1 MTTTY
6 KVKTNPAETTEDGVY
21 RVCVTATINRYIDIQ
36 APSQEIANDEAKR
49 MYLKQFY
56 AGTKQYDWEKDP
68 ERFEGVFDVD
78 I

>member
-1 MTTTY
+1 MILNE
-6 KVKTNPAETTEDGVY
+6 VKTNPAETTEDGVY

-36 APSQEIANDEAKR
+36 APSQDFANEKAKG

-56 AGTKQYDWEKDP
+56 AGTNQYDWEKDP
-68 ERFEGVFDVD
+68 EQFESVFDAD